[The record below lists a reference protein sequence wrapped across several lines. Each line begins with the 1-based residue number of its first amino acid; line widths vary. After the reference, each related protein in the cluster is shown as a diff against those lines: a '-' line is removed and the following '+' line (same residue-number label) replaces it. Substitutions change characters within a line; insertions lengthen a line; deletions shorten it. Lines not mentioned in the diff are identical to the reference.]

1 MSGAYLGVLIEADSV
16 GAQDVVA
23 SWITLVAVIVPVAVG
38 LRVVRGGVTQ
48 LVRSLAEAARSD
60 PLTQLKN
67 RLALDQEVYEQL
79 EVARRG
85 EGRLTVVV
93 GDLDH
98 FKWVNDQLGHRA
110 GDRALVRVA
119 RILASHRRAG
129 DTVARTGGEEFT
141 LLLPNSSEHDA
152 YLAAERLRT
161 AVASEFESDPV
172 PLTFSFGVATFPDHG
187 GTADAV
193 IESADQALYAAKA
206 LGRNRSIIFNR
217 EISAIFAP
225 EGGGR
230 GLDASHLPT
239 LLTLTEALDIRDAGT
254 ANHSRTVGR
263 YCALIAE
270 QLGMPPD
277 HVERIE
283 MAGRLHDIGKIGV
296 PNAVLQKPGPLGSR
310 EMAQV
315 RTHPEIGAEV
325 LAGKGLEDLRS
336 WVVAHHERPDGKGY
350 PERLTDAEIPVEAKI
365 IAVADA
371 YEAMTADRVYRTG
384 IGSKAARVELLRC
397 AGTQFDARVIAAFM
411 GVLDAHRAGARHGA
425 GRPQLLTPVKRSVS
439 LVIEGPGG
447 VLLVRRPDDDDSLP
461 GLWGL
466 PAASL
471 AEGESERDALV
482 RVGRDKLG
490 VEVEPL
496 EPVGEDEADR
506 VDHRIA
512 MRDWSAR
519 IVAGQPAV
527 PQSAAGTQYVEWR
540 WGDPAEL
547 APAAR
552 AGSVCARV
560 LLRALG
566 SSW

>member
-1 MSGAYLGVLIEADSV
+1 MLPSAAQREAPQAPAVPPVEPSTRFAARVGSGIFASLALLLVVLAVLPGSDTPALARLAIPVACALAALALRVNADRLEPSTLYFAATLGTLLVSANLLLSDHSAALSGELLYAWLALYAAYFFPIRHALFQLVLMSGAYLGVLIEADSV

-38 LRVVRGGVTQ
+38 LRVVRAGVTQ

-161 AVASEFESDPV
+161 AVASEFASDPV
-172 PLTFSFGVATFPDHG
+172 PLTFSFGVATFPEHG

-277 HVERIE
+277 HVERVE

-397 AGTQFDARVIAAFM
+397 AGTQFDPRVIAAFM
-411 GVLDAHRAGARHGA
+411 GVLDA
-425 GRPQLLTPVKRSVS
+425 
-439 LVIEGPGG
+439 IEQE
-447 VLLVRRPDDDDSLP
+447 PD
-461 GLWGL
+461 
-466 PAASL
+466 
-471 AEGESERDALV
+471 
-482 RVGRDKLG
+482 
-490 VEVEPL
+490 
-496 EPVGEDEADR
+496 
-506 VDHRIA
+506 
-512 MRDWSAR
+512 
-519 IVAGQPAV
+519 
-527 PQSAAGTQYVEWR
+527 T
-540 WGDPAEL
+540 EL
-547 APAAR
+547 A
-552 AGSVCARV
+552 GLTS
-560 LLRALG
+560 
-566 SSW
+566 